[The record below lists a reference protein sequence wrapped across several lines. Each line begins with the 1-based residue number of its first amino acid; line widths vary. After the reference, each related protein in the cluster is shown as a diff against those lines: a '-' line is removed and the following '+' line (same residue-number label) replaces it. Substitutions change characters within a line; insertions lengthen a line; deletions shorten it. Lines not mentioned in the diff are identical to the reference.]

1 MNAGH
6 SMNIVIESIPHSEH
20 RYSTCGDYWRDADGT
35 LQIKVSELPDA
46 RHMLLVA
53 IHELIEQSLCDSA
66 GITNR
71 EIDVFDVHYAAA
83 GEPGDDSN
91 APYYKQHQIA
101 TGVERILAAEMRVD
115 WLVYEKAIDALGES

>member
-1 MNAGH
+1 
-6 SMNIVIESIPHSEH
+6 
-20 RYSTCGDYWRDADGT
+20 
-35 LQIKVSELPDA
+35 
-46 RHMLLVA
+46 MLLVA